1 MGLAAV
7 SARVARAGD
16 TLDTGGSA
24 CADEA
29 NDVGGTE
36 IGATGGYPG

>member
-1 MGLAAV
+1 M

-16 TLDTGGSA
+16 TLDTG
-24 CADEA
+24 ADEA

-36 IGATGGYPG
+36 IGATGGYLGLSK